1 MQRLISPCF
10 APSFNFSQ
18 FLESRLE
25 FIQQNILYVVMAVI
39 SGALTIFSFLIRP
52 PSQKSVS
59 PNQVTQLI
67 NREDALVLD
76 VREAGE
82 YSAGHLTDSRNIP
95 LAQLVDRASELDRFK
110 TVPVIVVCQ
119 TGARSGGAVK
129 QLEKLDFANV
139 HDLAGGVNAWR
150 EAGLPLKKGSKK

>member
-52 PSQKSVS
+52 

-129 QLEKLDFANV
+129 QLEKLGFANV